1 MRKVIVV
8 GARGYTGAE
17 LLPLLYRHPE
27 FELIAVG
34 SGSAAGAPVGAHV
47 PGMENSGLVFADIR
61 PQSLETLRAEACIL
75 ALPNGAA
82 APYVAALDRH
92 APATV
97 IVDLSAD
104 HRFDPAWT
112 YGQPERFGNRLR
124 GARRIANPG
133 CYATGAQLALA
144 PLLDLLAGTATV
156 FGVSGYSGA
165 GTSPSR
171 RNDPAVLADNLLPYA
186 LVDHVHE
193 REVSHHTGHDVRLL
207 PHVASFFRGISL
219 TVAAELRRGQTAEGL
234 LDQFRAFYERCPL
247 VTVQSATPEVKE
259 VRGTHG
265 VVLGGFSVADNRATR
280 IALVAV
286 LDNLL
291 KGAATQA
298 VQNLN
303 LAFGLDGLA
312 GLEWAGLERAGLDRQ
327 AGERA

>member
-1 MRKVIVV
+1 MPRVVVI

-17 LLPLLYRHPE
+17 LLPLLHRHPE
-27 FELIAVG
+27 FELLAVG
-34 SGSAAGAPVGAHV
+34 SGSAAGEPVRAHV
-47 PGMENSGLVFADIR
+47 DGMEESELVFADIR
-61 PQSLETLRAEACIL
+61 PDSLESLQADACVL

-82 APYVAALDRH
+82 APYVAALDRCC
-92 APATV
+92 PENV

-104 HRFDPAWT
+104 YRFDPAWT
-112 YGQPERFGNRLR
+112 YGQPERFARRIR

-133 CYATGAQLALA
+133 CYATGAQLAVA
-144 PLLDLLAGTATV
+144 PLLGDLAGTATA

-165 GTSPSR
+165 GTAPSR
-171 RNDPAVLADNLLPYA
+171 RNDPEALADNLLPYA

-219 TVAAELRRGQTAEGL
+219 TVAADLKRDVSQEALMER
-234 LDQFRAFYERCPL
+234 FSAFYADSAL
-247 VTVQSATPEVKE
+247 VEVRAAVPEVKE

-265 VVLGGFSVADNRATR
+265 VILGGFSVSAARTTR
-280 IALVAV
+280 VALVAV

-312 GLEWAGLERAGLDRQ
+312 GLDLKAS
-327 AGERA
+327 

>member
-1 MRKVIVV
+1 MYRIIVV
-8 GARGYTGAE
+8 GARGHTGAE

-27 FELIAVG
+27 FELVAVG
-34 SGSAAGAPVGAHV
+34 SGSAAGEPVGAHV
-47 PGMENSGLVFADIR
+47 PGMEDSDLVFADIR
-61 PQSLETLRAEACIL
+61 PQSLATMPAEACVL

-92 APATV
+92 LPATV
-97 IVDLSAD
+97 VVDLSAD

-112 YGQPERFGNRLR
+112 YGQPERFGDRLG

-144 PLLDLLAGTATV
+144 PLLGQLVGTATA

-165 GTSPSR
+165 GTAPSR

-207 PHVASFFRGISL
+207 PHVAPFFRGISL
-219 TVAAELRRGQTAEGL
+219 TIAADLQRGQTAEGL
-234 LDQFRAFYERCPL
+234 LDRFRAFYARCPL
-247 VTVQSATPEVKE
+247 VAVREVVPEVKE

-265 VVLGGFSVADNRATR
+265 VILGGFSVSGSRSSR
-280 IALVAV
+280 VALVAV

-312 GLEWAGLERAGLDRQ
+312 GLAGLNWPEGGQ
-327 AGERA
+327 A